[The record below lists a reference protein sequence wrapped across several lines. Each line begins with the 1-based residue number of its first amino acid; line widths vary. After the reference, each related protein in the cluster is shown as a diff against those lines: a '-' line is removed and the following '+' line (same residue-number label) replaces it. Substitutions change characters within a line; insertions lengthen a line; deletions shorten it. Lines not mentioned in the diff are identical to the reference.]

1 MKILFRSM
9 GFFYAL
15 LLFSIQGITAE
26 MKTLDYYQEQ
36 AEKFHNV
43 LTVPPFET
51 SAEAIQKSVEEL
63 IGQANQAADAFA
75 RQATSEVTFDGT
87 LAALDAM
94 YQDIDAHIS
103 RIWTLKETSP
113 EQSIREAATA
123 AVQKFEEW
131 YVGFQHRKDVYQVVK
146 AYAETR
152 PELEGEK
159 SKLFDEV
166 LRDYRRLGF
175 ELPQDEQEE
184 LEEMKKELARMST
197 EFDTN
202 ITNATAP
209 LIFTQEQLEGVPETF
224 LNQKDVNIGDDQ
236 YRVMANI
243 SWHYLTILENAR
255 NEDTR
260 RQVLTARYNLAREKN
275 IPLLQKIVELR
286 TQIARKLGYD
296 SWADYKTEI
305 KMAKSEKSVS
315 EFLQQLKEHLRPKF
329 EAEMEIYRKLKA
341 EETGEENPTVNMWD
355 WRYYRNQ
362 YMKKEYDVDMEA
374 LKVYFPYAQTLEG
387 MFNIY
392 ETIFGIS
399 IEQIENPC
407 KWQEDVTLHVVTDAA
422 SGEPLGLFYL
432 DMFPREG
439 KYNHFAQFGIISA
452 RQLDNGK
459 NQRPTVALI
468 CNFPPPTE
476 DQPSLLDYDNVRTLF
491 HEFGHCLHSIL
502 SRAAFGRFAGTSV
515 PRDFVEVPSQVLE
528 YWLESKEVLDTFA
541 AHYEDPSRKFP
552 ENVLERIIDSEKATV
567 GTVYTTQVAYA
578 LVDMSLHNRQFTR
591 NPADVVE
598 KTNQIISDVLMPV
611 PEDTAFVAAF
621 GHLTGYD
628 AGYYGYAWADVIS
641 ADMAT
646 VFESAPR
653 GFLDPDVGLRMRRE
667 IFEQGD
673 RRDVNESIHAF
684 LGRKHTIEPFLKKLG
699 IEEN

>member
-103 RIWTLKETSP
+103 RIWTLKTSP

-260 RQVLTARYNLAREKN
+260 RRVLTPSIISPEKN
-275 IPLLQKIVELR
+275 IPLLQGMNCVL
-286 TQIARKLGYD
+286 KLPETGCD
-296 SWADYKTEI
+296 SGRITRNQNGEVRENRNF
-305 KMAKSEKSVS
+305 SGG
-315 EFLQQLKEHLRPKF
+315 KEHLRPKF
-329 EAEMEIYRKLKA
+329 EAEMEIYQ
-341 EETGEENPTVNMWD
+341 G
-355 WRYYRNQ
+355 
-362 YMKKEYDVDMEA
+362 
-374 LKVYFPYAQTLEG
+374 
-387 MFNIY
+387 
-392 ETIFGIS
+392 S
-399 IEQIENPC
+399 
-407 KWQEDVTLHVVTDAA
+407 
-422 SGEPLGLFYL
+422 
-432 DMFPREG
+432 
-439 KYNHFAQFGIISA
+439 
-452 RQLDNGK
+452 
-459 NQRPTVALI
+459 
-468 CNFPPPTE
+468 
-476 DQPSLLDYDNVRTLF
+476 
-491 HEFGHCLHSIL
+491 
-502 SRAAFGRFAGTSV
+502 SR
-515 PRDFVEVPSQVLE
+515 
-528 YWLESKEVLDTFA
+528 
-541 AHYEDPSRKFP
+541 
-552 ENVLERIIDSEKATV
+552 
-567 GTVYTTQVAYA
+567 
-578 LVDMSLHNRQFTR
+578 
-591 NPADVVE
+591 
-598 KTNQIISDVLMPV
+598 
-611 PEDTAFVAAF
+611 
-621 GHLTGYD
+621 
-628 AGYYGYAWADVIS
+628 
-641 ADMAT
+641 
-646 VFESAPR
+646 
-653 GFLDPDVGLRMRRE
+653 
-667 IFEQGD
+667 GD
-673 RRDVNESIHAF
+673 RRGKSHSKYVGLALLPQSVYEKDTMWTWK
-684 LGRKHTIEPFLKKLG
+684 R
-699 IEEN
+699 